1 MSSLRARTIRL
12 AHENPDLQPLLLPL
26 LTEDER
32 LKVAVHNNNKGRT
45 GPPLGT
51 PTQTAKK
58 PVNGTAIR
66 SGYYE
71 SGDKIGALESAVK
84 SDPATR
90 GDKALI
96 KAVADL
102 QKAHDAVAAALK
114 PYNWD

>member
-1 MSSLRARTIRL
+1 MSTLRARTIRL
-12 AHENPDLQPLLLPL
+12 ANENPDLKPLLLPIL
-26 LTEDER
+26 AEDAPPRVAAQR
-32 LKVAVHNNNKGRT
+32 LPRPTTLPGYKSPA
-45 GPPLGT
+45 PP
-51 PTQTAKK
+51 AKK
-58 PVNGTAIR
+58 PVKNTDIR

-84 SDPATR
+84 ADPNTKD
-90 GDKALI
+90 DKALL